1 MPPFPVPKRRRIPI
15 NAKQELAGRII
26 MLAYDEIKPDTQRV
40 LDLLTGY
47 RIDHSTGIEEM
58 DFLRQVNHFLGAKK
72 SEGMADR
79 TISNYRLYLGMLS
92 DYLGKKASEITS
104 NDIRDFIMYMSDER
118 GMKTNSIQS
127 VINILR
133 SYFSW
138 MHGEELIP
146 KNPMT
151 RIKSFK
157 INKKDARHPLTLE
170 ELEKLR
176 NACKTYREKAIVEFF
191 FSSGCRI
198 SEAIQID
205 VNSLDMTH
213 RCADVIGKGNKP
225 RTLYFS
231 IRARLMIE
239 EYLKERK
246 GGTALF
252 CCGRKPYAR
261 LGKRSIEKIL
271 QQLGERA
278 GIVRRVHP
286 HVLRHTFATHML
298 NSGMDITVIQKLLG
312 HSSVGTTEI
321 YAEINQDGVRREY
334 DKFIT

>member
-1 MPPFPVPKRRRIPI
+1 MNDI

-40 LDLLTGY
+40 LDLLTDY
-47 RIDHSTGIEEM
+47 RIDHGTGIEDM

-79 TISNYRLYLGMLS
+79 TTSNYRLYLAMFD
-92 DYLGKKASEITS
+92 DYLGKKTSEITS
-104 NDIRDFIMYMSDER
+104 NDIRDFIMYLSETR

-176 NACKTYREKAIVEFF
+176 NVCKTYREKAIVEFF

-198 SEAIQID
+198 SEAVQID
-205 VNSLDMTH
+205 FAAVDMIH
-213 RCADVIGKGNKP
+213 RCVDVIGKGNKP

-252 CCGRKPYAR
+252 CCGRRPYDR

-271 QQLGERA
+271 QQIGERA
-278 GIVRRVHP
+278 RIARRVHP

-298 NSGMDITVIQKLLG
+298 SAGMDITVIQKLLG

>member
-271 QQLGERA
+271 QQIGERA

>member
-58 DFLRQVNHFLGAKK
+58 DFLRQVNHFLGAEK

>member
-1 MPPFPVPKRRRIPI
+1 
-15 NAKQELAGRII
+15 
-26 MLAYDEIKPDTQRV
+26 
-40 LDLLTGY
+40 
-47 RIDHSTGIEEM
+47 
-58 DFLRQVNHFLGAKK
+58 
-72 SEGMADR
+72 
-79 TISNYRLYLGMLS
+79 
-92 DYLGKKASEITS
+92 
-104 NDIRDFIMYMSDER
+104 
-118 GMKTNSIQS
+118 
-127 VINILR
+127 
-133 SYFSW
+133 

>member
-1 MPPFPVPKRRRIPI
+1 
-15 NAKQELAGRII
+15 

-72 SEGMADR
+72 SEGMAAR

-252 CCGRKPYAR
+252 CCGRKPYDR

-271 QQLGERA
+271 QHIGARA